1 MANKPD
7 LILASKSPYRAQILS
22 SAGVEFK
29 VRPALIDERA
39 VEAPLIESNQDPT
52 DISLVLA
59 QAKAM
64 TVSEKIEDAVVIG
77 SDQTLTFEN
86 QLLHKPQNMDQARRR
101 LLLLS
106 GKTHTLNSA
115 VALAKNGE
123 ILWYHTDTATIAF
136 RDLDPVFI
144 GRHLAKVGDKA
155 LTSVGAYQIEGEGV
169 QLFDSIKGDFFAIMG
184 LPLIPLLKILR
195 ELEIIDG

>member
-1 MANKPD
+1 MAKKPD

-22 SAGVEFK
+22 SAGVDFK
-29 VRPALIDERA
+29 IHPASIDERA

-52 DISLVLA
+52 DIPLILA

-64 TVSEKIEDAVVIG
+64 TVSEKFVDAIVIG

-86 QLLHKPQNMDQARRR
+86 QLLHKPENMEQARRR

-106 GKTHTLNSA
+106 GKTHTLDSA
-115 VALAKNGE
+115 VTLARNGE
-123 ILWYHTDTATIAF
+123 ILWYHTDAATIWF
-136 RDLDPVFI
+136 RKLDPGFI
-144 GRHLAKVGDKA
+144 GRHLAKVGEKA

-169 QLFDSIKGDFFAIMG
+169 QLFENIKGDFFSIMG
-184 LPLIPLLKILR
+184 LPIIPLLKILR
-195 ELEIIDG
+195 EMDIIDG